1 MMKRRVFRNTVFWGI
16 VVLLLAGS
24 LHAEQ
29 RPLIEVKA
37 QVDTANITIGDH
49 ITYSIIIDRRKD
61 VRIIQ
66 PGPGINLG
74 MFEIKSYHF
83 SKPLK
88 KGDRIIERYD
98 YVISVYDTGRYQIPA
113 YPLAYF
119 LSDTASKPNI
129 LEAPAITIYVK
140 SLLKGETK
148 HHLKDIKAPLSIP
161 FNYRFWL
168 RIALLAVLFLA
179 LFYLIYLLWKRKKER
194 GYVFSPPPPP
204 PPAHEVALK
213 ALKELY
219 TGNLLE
225 QKQYKAFFSRL
236 SEIVRAYLEGRY
248 YMQALEQTTDE
259 ILRSLPA
266 EVRQDETLFAMLK
279 DILTLS
285 DLVKFA
291 KYIPTEQEIERVK
304 KEALDFVQTTKIV
317 FFEPDEEEEKEE
329 EQKALQAEKQEEK

>member
-1 MMKRRVFRNTVFWGI
+1 MNKNALLNRVIVGI
-16 VVLLLAGS
+16 VIVLLGGGGLY
-24 LHAEQ
+24 AEQ
-29 RPLIEVKA
+29 KPLIEVKA
-37 QVDTANITIGDH
+37 QVDTATITIGDH
-49 ITYSIIIDRRKD
+49 ITYSIIINRRKD

-66 PGPGINLG
+66 PGPGLNLG

-83 SKPLK
+83 FKPVQK
-88 KGDRIIERYD
+88 DNRIIERYD

-119 LSDTASKPNI
+119 LSDTASKPRI
-129 LEAPAITIYVK
+129 IEAPAITIYVK

-148 HHLKDIKAPLSIP
+148 HQLKDIKAPLNIP
-161 FNYRFWL
+161 FNYRFWI
-168 RIALLAVLFLA
+168 RVGLLVVLFLA
-179 LFYLIYLLWKRKKER
+179 LFYLLYLLWKRKRER

-213 ALKELY
+213 ALRELY
-219 TGNLLE
+219 AGNLLE
-225 QKQYKAFFSRL
+225 QGEYKAFFSKL

-291 KYIPTEQEIERVK
+291 KYIPTEQEIEHVK